1 MKSYSFNQEFDKL
14 VKVTLATTT
23 DNNTTANNNKNKNKE
38 DMIDRSAKNPNFFQD
53 KKSSVK
59 KFERKYTTTHIKSR
73 NFLSN
78 ISYIGINKEDLHN
91 ENFIF
96 DIYLL
101 MTKNLN
107 PFSLD
112 RKLNDPNKHEMIYMI
127 WKDCMPSIFYK
138 YICQEENFFN
148 MFNQMCTPK
157 YTVQPKEQASTSK
170 GHLTLYSKPTR
181 AKKIEHLGKKSPKS
195 QKLPCRNM
203 CF

>member
-1 MKSYSFNQEFDKL
+1 M
-14 VKVTLATTT
+14 
-23 DNNTTANNNKNKNKE
+23 
-38 DMIDRSAKNPNFFQD
+38 
-53 KKSSVK
+53 
-59 KFERKYTTTHIKSR
+59 
-73 NFLSN
+73 
-78 ISYIGINKEDLHN
+78 HN

-101 MTKNLN
+101 MTENLN
-107 PFSLD
+107 HFSLD

-157 YTVQPKEQASTSK
+157 YTVQPKEEASTSK
-170 GHLTLYSKPTR
+170 AHFTLYSKPTR
-181 AKKIEHLGKKSPKS
+181 AKKIEHLGKKSQKS